1 MDIAWVGLIGV
12 IAGTLL
18 GAGLQEWKARNDES
32 RAVRQHRR
40 QRTADYNLARLT
52 ATRMVIAIEAD
63 YFLAWAVASDAEVE
77 RAAEERRATRTGLSD
92 TTLVGDDRVVKRW
105 IAVREEVV
113 RRGRLKGQDLAFI
126 QEIYDA
132 RDGCFDSIDEQ
143 IRRAMN
149 DEQLVAL
156 GSDARA
162 AISRAMIARHEGGQ
176 FSSPDK

>member
-12 IAGTLL
+12 IAGTVL
-18 GAGLQEWKARNDES
+18 GAGLQEWRAKNDES

-52 ATRMVIAIEAD
+52 ETRMVIAIEAD

-77 RAAEERRATRTGLSD
+77 RAADVRRATRTGLSD
-92 TTLVGDDRVVKRW
+92 TTLVGDDQAVKRW
-105 IAVREEVV
+105 IAIREEVV
-113 RRGRLKGQDLAFI
+113 QRGRLKGQDLALV

-132 RDGCFDSIDEQ
+132 RDGCFDGIDEQ

-149 DEQLVAL
+149 DEPLVAL

-162 AISRAMIARHEGGQ
+162 AISRAMIARHEGGL